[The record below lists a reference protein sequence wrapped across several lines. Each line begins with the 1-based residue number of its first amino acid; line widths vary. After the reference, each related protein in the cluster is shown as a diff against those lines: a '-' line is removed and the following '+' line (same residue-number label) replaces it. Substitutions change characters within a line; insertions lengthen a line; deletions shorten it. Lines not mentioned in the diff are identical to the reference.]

1 MHAIVSDMFVP
12 GIPVLEKV
20 IRTLLVYAFLVVGLR
35 LAGKRELAQLNPFDL
50 VVLLTLSNTLQ
61 NAIIGNDNSVSGGF
75 LGAAVLLAVNYL
87 LVRFIYRHQRVDRL
101 LEGQSLLLI
110 DQGRVVT
117 KNLRRELITEDE
129 LRSVCRRQGV
139 EDIDQV
145 EKAILET
152 SGTISVFTRHP
163 TRDESFDEALARR
176 LDAIEQLL
184 RGRQAG
190 DGDEAAGRA

>member
-1 MHAIVSDMFVP
+1 MHAIVRDMLVP
-12 GIPVLEKV
+12 GIPAVEKI

-61 NAIIGNDNSVSGGF
+61 NAIIGDDNSVTGGF

-110 DQGRVVT
+110 DQGRVVA
-117 KNLRRELITEDE
+117 KNLKRELITEEE

-139 EDIDQV
+139 EDIEQV

-163 TRDESFDEALARR
+163 TRDESFDAALARR
-176 LDAIEQLL
+176 LEAIEQLL
-184 RGRQAG
+184 RER
-190 DGDEAAGRA
+190 